1 MSYMVGYGARYPQR
15 IHHRGSSLPSV
26 SAHPAHIACKAGSR
40 YFLSPNPNPNLLVG
54 AVVGGPNS
62 SDYFPDSRPYF
73 QESEPTTY
81 INAPLVGLLAFFSAH
96 PWFPPKEVKK
106 RKRRESKRKTTNI
119 VVRKGHPAY
128 YCDLKDSNC
137 TQSSM
142 KKVKKKSC
150 ICTQLVWIFQLFLW
164 ILVSKFTVK
173 IWNHMHNRAYLIT
186 DIEMKG
192 PYSENDI

>member
-26 SAHPAHIACKAGSR
+26 LAHPAHIACKAGSR

-142 KKVKKKSC
+142 KKVKKK
-150 ICTQLVWIFQLFLW
+150 VVF
-164 ILVSKFTVK
+164 V
-173 IWNHMHNRAYLIT
+173 HN
-186 DIEMKG
+186 
-192 PYSENDI
+192 